1 TPTGGPAS
9 APGRATRPR
18 TCSGRAPRSACSRS
32 SPPRRSRSAP
42 GPRVDERGGPRRRPL
57 RDRPTLRPADHPAP
71 PGARPPAARGGVPY
85 MPVLL
90 TATGRV
96 AADTKQYFYLD
107 PGRLLARAGYLWQGN
122 TAFGTVTHE
131 NIGYLFPAGPYYWVT
146 EQLLGLPAWVAQRL
160 WLG

>member
-1 TPTGGPAS
+1 MSAS
-9 APGRATRPR
+9 ATAVAPAETAPPAPTTTRPQ
-18 TCSGRAPRSACSRS
+18 RALGYALL
-32 SPPRRSRSAP
+32 A
-42 GPRVDERGGPRRRPL
+42 GL
-57 RDRPTLRPADHPAP
+57 A
-71 PGARPPAARGGVPY
+71 Y
-85 MPVLL
+85 IPVLL

-107 PGRLLARAGYLWQGN
+107 PGRLLARAPYLWQGN

-146 EQLLGLPAWVAQRL
+146 EKLLGMPAWVAQRL